1 MSAEEHTMETDAA
14 AAAAAAAED
23 DRKLFVGGLPQDA
36 KDTDI
41 KEHFGQYGEI
51 ESVNLKTDA
60 TTGRSRGFAFV
71 VFVDEAGVNAAV
83 AVATHNIKGK
93 DVAVKKAQA
102 KQGKVYVGKLKPEL
116 TDEAIK
122 EFFGQY
128 GNVAQIEQPFD
139 KVKNERKNFCFITF
153 DKEETAKKL
162 LKEGTVNVQG
172 HELEIK
178 KVNPPNKGMQG
189 GFGGGRGGGR
199 GGQHGGF
206 GGPGGWGGYGG
217 YGGYGDAYGWG
228 GYGGGPADAYGGWAG
243 GYGGYGGG
251 QWGGYGGNPAG
262 GKTRGG
268 ARGGAAGGRGRGAGA
283 GRGQRQKPY

>member
-1 MSAEEHTMETDAA
+1 MSEEHNMETD
-14 AAAAAAAED
+14 AAAAAAED

-51 ESVNLKTDA
+51 ENVNLKTDA

-71 VFVDEAGVNAAV
+71 VFVEEAGVNAAV
-83 AVATHNIKGK
+83 AAATHNIKGK

-102 KQGKVYVGKLKPEL
+102 KQGKIYVGKLKAEL
-116 TDEAIK
+116 TDETIK

-153 DKEETAKKL
+153 DKEDTAKKL
-162 LKEGTVNVQG
+162 LKEGTVTING

-178 KVNPPNKGMQG
+178 KVNPPNKMQG

-217 YGGYGDAYGWG
+217 YGDAYGWG
-228 GYGGGPADAYGGWAG
+228 GYGGPADAYGGYGMGGYG

-251 QWGGYGGNPAG
+251 QWGGYGGQAG
-262 GKTRGG
+262 GKARGG
-268 ARGGAAGGRGRGAGA
+268 ARGGARGARGAAGA

>member
-1 MSAEEHTMETDAA
+1 M
-14 AAAAAAAED
+14 
-23 DRKLFVGGLPQDA
+23 
-36 KDTDI
+36 
-41 KEHFGQYGEI
+41 
-51 ESVNLKTDA
+51 NLKTDA
-60 TTGRSRGFAFV
+60 STGRSRGFAFV

-83 AVATHNIKGK
+83 AAATHNIKGK

-162 LKEGTVNVQG
+162 LKEGTVNIQG

-189 GFGGGRGGGR
+189 GFGGGGRGGGR

-262 GKTRGG
+262 GKARGGG

>member
-1 MSAEEHTMETDAA
+1 MSEEHNMETD
-14 AAAAAAAED
+14 AAAAAAED

-51 ESVNLKTDA
+51 ENVNLKTDA
-60 TTGRSRGFAFV
+60 ATGRSRGFAFV
-71 VFVDEAGVNAAV
+71 VFVEEAGVNAAV
-83 AVATHNIKGK
+83 AAPTHNIKGK

-102 KQGKVYVGKLKPEL
+102 KQGKIYVGKLKSDL
-116 TDEAIK
+116 TDETIK

-128 GNVAQIEQPFD
+128 GSIAQVEQPFD

-153 DKEETAKKL
+153 DKEDTAKKL
-162 LKEGTVNVQG
+162 LKEGTVTING

-178 KVNPPNKGMQG
+178 KVNPPNKMQG

-217 YGGYGDAYGWG
+217 YGDAYGWG
-228 GYGGGPADAYGGWAG
+228 GYGGPADAYGGYGMGGYG

-251 QWGGYGGNPAG
+251 QWGGYGGQAG
-262 GKTRGG
+262 GKARGG
-268 ARGGAAGGRGRGAGA
+268 ARGGARGARGAAGA

>member
-1 MSAEEHTMETDAA
+1 MSEEHNMETDA

-51 ESVNLKTDA
+51 ENVNLKTDA

-71 VFVDEAGVNAAV
+71 VFVEEAGVNAAV
-83 AVATHNIKGK
+83 AAATHNIKGK

-102 KQGKVYVGKLKPEL
+102 KQGKIYVGKLKAEL
-116 TDEAIK
+116 TDETIK

-153 DKEETAKKL
+153 DKEDTAKKL
-162 LKEGTVNVQG
+162 LKEGTVTING

-178 KVNPPNKGMQG
+178 KVNPPNKMQG

-217 YGGYGDAYGWG
+217 YGDAYGWG
-228 GYGGGPADAYGGWAG
+228 GYGGPADAYGGYGMGGYG

-251 QWGGYGGNPAG
+251 QWGGYGGQAG
-262 GKTRGG
+262 GKARGG
-268 ARGGAAGGRGRGAGA
+268 ARGGARGARGAAGA